1 MRPTKQSRL
10 AEAEE
15 SKAAEA
21 QGSKAA
27 EAQQQKVAEAQG
39 PKKFAFDYAIQT
51 PKFRYC
57 RICMKN
63 DHSAPLCPYG
73 RYCSPDVT
81 VGPDAAIVCTCCHG
95 DPKTAHPDVADVEM
109 VTRAVLK
116 SSLPRSRSILQQ
128 LDKGKLIE
136 AITTMSPSNSNV
148 CPTIGPGSRQRLS
161 VIAMGCYGPEWRRH
175 LGLPTKA

>member
-1 MRPTKQSRL
+1 MGPLKSESVRIRPDEQPMRPTKQPRL

-15 SKAAEA
+15 
-21 QGSKAA
+21 SKAA

-39 PKKFAFDYAIQT
+39 RKKFAFDYAKQT

-57 RICMKN
+57 LICMKN

-73 RYCSPDVT
+73 RYCSPDIT

-116 SSLPRSRSILQQ
+116 SSLPLSR
-128 LDKGKLIE
+128 
-136 AITTMSPSNSNV
+136 
-148 CPTIGPGSRQRLS
+148 
-161 VIAMGCYGPEWRRH
+161 W
-175 LGLPTKA
+175 

>member
-1 MRPTKQSRL
+1 MRPTKQPRL

-116 SSLPRSRSILQQ
+116 SSLPRSRSMDMEYPQILNFHP
-128 LDKGKLIE
+128 
-136 AITTMSPSNSNV
+136 PSQF
-148 CPTIGPGSRQRLS
+148 RQESVSRLS
-161 VIAMGCYGPEWRRH
+161 RAVCRRKTKP
-175 LGLPTKA
+175 LPRRQKERPKVHPPLFVA